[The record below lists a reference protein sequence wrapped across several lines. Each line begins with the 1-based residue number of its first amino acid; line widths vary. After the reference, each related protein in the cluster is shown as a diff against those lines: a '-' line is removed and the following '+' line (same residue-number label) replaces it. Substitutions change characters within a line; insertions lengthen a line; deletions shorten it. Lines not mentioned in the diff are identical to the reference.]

1 MQAAVHRKEV
11 KDAIESQECFED
23 RLYRGMMSFLLVPA
37 ES

>member
-1 MQAAVHRKEV
+1 MQATVHRKDA
-11 KDAIESQECFED
+11 KDIIESQERFED